1 MCSQERGTPH
11 NVAERDRT
19 TNMQKEK
26 IMMTIAEIRN
36 LVSSIE
42 GAALCRSKS
51 MGNFIAIP
59 TDEGYVSVKVGTLL
73 AKDTKTNKA
82 FDIEAATAEYAE
94 FEKAQAERAAR
105 PHKEKAVNVE
115 AQARRDML
123 DQTIATFFEGA
134 DADRN
139 YTVTEI
145 WESFPADTFK
155 TIMECGSACK
165 RFAST
170 GAIMCVTEGRKNLYH
185 KA

>member
-1 MCSQERGTPH
+1 MT
-11 NVAERDRT
+11 
-19 TNMQKEK
+19 
-26 IMMTIAEIRN
+26 TIAEIRN
-36 LVSSIE
+36 LVSSIT
-42 GAALCRSKS
+42 GATMCRSKS

-94 FEKAQAERAAR
+94 FEKAQAERAAK
-105 PHKEKAVNVE
+105 PHKEKVVNVE

-123 DQTIATFFEGA
+123 DEDIVAFFDGA

-165 RFAST
+165 RVAST
-170 GAIMCVTEGRKNLYH
+170 GAIVCVTEGRKNLYH